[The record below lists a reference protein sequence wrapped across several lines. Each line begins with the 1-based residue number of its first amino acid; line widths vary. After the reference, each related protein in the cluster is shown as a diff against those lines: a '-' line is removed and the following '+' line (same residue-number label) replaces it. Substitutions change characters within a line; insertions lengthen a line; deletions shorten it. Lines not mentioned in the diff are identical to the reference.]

1 MAKARR
7 TTGLPERH
15 SCRNAATVVSHS
27 PTAEEPD
34 HPGEVQAV
42 DAHDPFML
50 RPGAH
55 GRGLPD
61 PTIRADALATR
72 KAAALAR
79 VEARIADAVKDAPPL
94 PVALERRLR
103 ELVVLAEE
111 HKREKG
117 SLA

>member
-7 TTGLPERH
+7 TTVVPERR
-15 SCRNAATVVSHS
+15 SCRDAATVVSRS

-34 HPGEVQAV
+34 HRGELQAV
-42 DAHDPFML
+42 DAHDSSML

-61 PTIRADALATR
+61 PMNRADALAAR